1 MTLARGAEV
10 QRKTKETQV
19 SVSLTIDGQ
28 GQSRIGSGIPFFD
41 HMLALFSKH
50 GLFDLV
56 LEAKGD
62 LSVDFHHTVDDI
74 GITLGQAF
82 KQALGDFAG
91 IKRFGFAIVPM
102 DEALATVAVDVSG
115 RPHLA
120 YNVAKIQEKVGGFDW
135 ELAHCFLK
143 GLADHAG
150 LTLHVNLHYAT
161 NAHHALEALFKALAR
176 ALDEATAIDPRVQG
190 VPSTKGTL

>member
-1 MTLARGAEV
+1 MPRTAEI
-10 QRKTKETQV
+10 QRTTKETQV
-19 SVSLTIDGQ
+19 AVNLTLDGQ
-28 GQSRIGSGIPFFD
+28 GNSSIESGIPFFD
-41 HMLALFSKH
+41 HMLTLFSKH

-56 LEAKGD
+56 VQAKGD

-82 KQALGDFAG
+82 KQALGDFSG

-102 DEALATVAVDVSG
+102 DEALATVAVDISG
-115 RPHLA
+115 RPYLA
-120 YNVAKIQEKVGGFDW
+120 YNVPRVQEKVGSFDW

-143 GLADHAG
+143 GLTDHAG
-150 LTLHVNLHYAT
+150 LTLHVNLHYAE

-176 ALDEATAIDPRVQG
+176 ALDAATGLDPRVQG
-190 VPSTKGTL
+190 VPSTKGKL